1 MNPYDVAPLV
11 ISVVLFVSTA
21 AVFIFRGP
29 IGKAIARRIEGN
41 ASGDEGMNARM
52 LELEHR
58 LAEFEQERARVNE
71 LEERVDFAERLLA
84 SGGDR
89 APGARQ

>member
-1 MNPYDVAPLV
+1 MNPDDVAPLF
-11 ISVVLFVSTA
+11 ISVVLFISTA

-29 IGKAIARRIEGN
+29 IGKALARRIEGN
-41 ASGDEGMNARM
+41 AGGDDALVSRV

-58 LAEFEQERARVNE
+58 LAELERVRVGE

-84 SGGDR
+84 AGPER
-89 APGARQ
+89 AGESAQ

>member
-1 MNPYDVAPLV
+1 VNPNDVAGLV
-11 ISVVLFVSTA
+11 AAVVFMVSAA

-29 IGKAIARRIEGN
+29 IGKAIARRIEGS
-41 ASGDEGMNARM
+41 AGGDHALAARV

-58 LAEFEQERARVNE
+58 LADLEQERTRVSE

-84 SGGDR
+84 AGGDR
-89 APGARQ
+89 SREDSR

>member
-1 MNPYDVAPLV
+1 MNPNDVAPLV

-41 ASGDEGMNARM
+41 AGVDHA
-52 LELEHR
+52 
-58 LAEFEQERARVNE
+58 LAARVSE
-71 LEERVDFAERLLA
+71 LEERLDFAERLLA
-84 SGGDR
+84 SGGKR
-89 APGARQ
+89 TREIEP